1 MSRSG
6 ESPAPSATGPDRSA
20 QPRSHRRPIVLAAL
34 PALVV
39 AIVAGGFL
47 ARSSRPPSYPALRQ
61 AAVQQLPGS
70 LGFEIAPP
78 PEGFEPAVTPERAR
92 VQGTYGEEAYRTAV
106 LSLAT
111 ARDVYEGISGPAW
124 VVLTRGI
131 CIADFKGELV
141 QASRHPNRQGICD
154 ERNLWFEM
162 IDASTGQS
170 LMRTRGYDRERTFE
184 LIRAGV

>member
-1 MSRSG
+1 M
-6 ESPAPSATGPDRSA
+6 AVALAVAATGW
-20 QPRSHRRPIVLAAL
+20 
-34 PALVV
+34 
-39 AIVAGGFL
+39 GFL
-47 ARSSRPPSYPALRQ
+47 AARSSRPPSYAELRQ
-61 AAVQQLPGS
+61 TAVQQLPGS

-78 PEGFEPAVTPERAR
+78 PDGFEPAVTPERAR

-162 IDASTGQS
+162 IDASTGES
-170 LMRTRGYDRERTFE
+170 LMRTRGYDRDRTFE

>member
-1 MSRSG
+1 M
-6 ESPAPSATGPDRSA
+6 AWPSCTALLPMNVHPVTV
-20 QPRSHRRPIVLAAL
+20 IAAL
-34 PALVV
+34 WLRIAPPVLPKHSMNREFVTV
-39 AIVAGGFL
+39 IGL
-47 ARSSRPPSYPALRQ
+47 PSSAMPP
-61 AAVQQLPGS
+61 
-70 LGFEIAPP
+70 FEIAPP
-78 PEGFEPAVTPERAR
+78 PDGFEPAVTPERAR

-162 IDASTGQS
+162 IDASTGES
-170 LMRTRGYDRERTFE
+170 LMRTRGYDRDRTFE